1 MIGSIIVKIAFS
13 ASLLSTILYFLNH
26 RRFSKRILQL
36 ARIAYGTAV
45 ISIIAIAV
53 SLIYI
58 LMTHQFQFSYVWN
71 YSSTDLPGPLLF
83 STFYAGQEGSFT
95 LWSLYTAVIGAVLL
109 RYSARKGYE
118 SEFMSI
124 FSLMLT
130 FLVLMLIVKNP
141 FAYIWDV
148 FPKDLIH
155 TGQVPAVAGNF
166 VWLDRAKGIWAQYPL
181 EGRGLNP
188 LLQNYWMVIHPP
200 VLFLGFTSMS
210 IPFAY
215 AVAGMLKRDYVSW
228 IRVSTPWTVFGAMVL
243 GTGIVLGGYWA
254 YETLGW
260 GGYWG
265 WDPVENSSL
274 VPWLVC
280 VASIHTMLSQRRSGS
295 FIKTNFVLSMLC
307 YILVLYSTFL
317 TRSGVLGETSVHS
330 FAEPGM
336 WVYWM
341 LLLLIVVFAAIGFGL
356 FFMRRKEMPKV
367 PVEHSFFSREFALF
381 LGASALVFTS
391 LFVVIG
397 TSSPIITS
405 IWKNKISAVDT
416 TYYVTTVLPLA
427 IVIALLS
434 GLGQLLWWRNSDTGS
449 LLRSLRVP
457 IALAV
462 VMSGIA
468 YAAGAHNSAM
478 VVFIFAA
485 SFSLFTNLFV
495 GYRIV
500 KGNPKMAGGAIA
512 HIGIALMFLGF
523 VASAKYDTKETLS
536 LEQGK
541 AVTALGYKMTYLGY
555 RPAERGRFAF
565 DVEVEKGGKQFIVS
579 PVMFNGRDNEGMI
592 RNPDIIN
599 LLTKDFYVSPLS
611 LDVPDA
617 SEGKEVTLYKGKE
630 QNVDG
635 MKIEYINYNFS
646 TSPEFGNVVKVNLD
660 VVHGGNKERIT
671 PTMHNNRGQVQ
682 FLPASLSHSNIQ
694 INIKSVRPSQA
705 NDNNSTVT
713 IAIVDPNAAPQQKKN
728 DVLVVEATIKPYIN
742 LVWLGTFIVIGGF
755 LITIARR
762 RGEARR
768 DEVVSE

>member
-13 ASLLSTILYFLNH
+13 ASLLSAILYFLNH
-26 RRFSKRILQL
+26 RRFSSRVLL
-36 ARIAYGTAV
+36 FARIAYHTAV
-45 ISIIAIAV
+45 VSIILIAV

-95 LWSLYTAVIGAVLL
+95 LWALYTGVIGAVLL
-109 RYSARKGYE
+109 RYSAHKGYE
-118 SEFMSI
+118 SEFMTI
-124 FSLMLT
+124 FSLILT
-130 FLVLMLIVKNP
+130 FLLLMLIIKNP
-141 FAYIWDV
+141 FTYIWDV

-155 TGQVPAVAGNF
+155 TGAIPAGDANV
-166 VWLDRAKGIWAQYPL
+166 VWLDRAKGLWAQYPL

-295 FIKTNFVLSMLC
+295 FIKTNFVLSLLC

-341 LLLLIVVFAAIGFGL
+341 LLLIIVVFAAIGFGL
-356 FFMRRKEMPKV
+356 FFARRKEMPRV

-381 LGASALVFTS
+381 LGASALVFAS

-405 IWKNKISAVDT
+405 IWKNKLSAVDT
-416 TYYVTTVLPLA
+416 SYYVTTVLPMGV
-427 IVIALLS
+427 VIALLS
-434 GLGQLLWWRNSDTGS
+434 GIGQLLWWKNSDKKS
-449 LLRSLRVP
+449 FWRSLRLPVLLA
-457 IALAV
+457 IAVGGISYAV
-462 VMSGIA
+462 
-468 YAAGAHNSAM
+468 GARSAAM

-485 SFSLFTNLFV
+485 AFMLCANLLV
-495 GYRIV
+495 GYRV
-500 KGNPKMAGGAIA
+500 MKGNPRMAGGAIA

-523 VASAKYDTKETLS
+523 VASAKYDTKETVS

-541 AVTALGYKMTYLGY
+541 AVEALGYKMTYLGY
-555 RPAERGRFAF
+555 RPTERGRFAF
-565 DVEVEKGGKQFIVS
+565 DVEVEKGRRRFVVS
-579 PVMFNGRDNEGMI
+579 PVMFSGRDNEGMI

-611 LDVPDA
+611 LDQPD
-617 SEGKEVTLYKGKE
+617 GGQGTEVTLYQGKP
-630 QNVDG
+630 QRIDG
-635 MKIEYINYNFS
+635 ITVEYIGYTFS
-646 TSPEFGNVVKVNLD
+646 TSPEFGNVVKVNLNVTHD
-660 VVHGGNKERIT
+660 GKKERVV
-671 PTMHNNRGQVQ
+671 PAMHNNRGQIQ
-682 FLPASLSHSNIQ
+682 FIPASLSHSGIQ
-694 INIKSVRPSQA
+694 ITLKSVRPAQEGEH
-705 NDNNSTVT
+705 NSTATV
-713 IAIVDPNAAPQQKKN
+713 AIVDPGGKPQKKKN

-742 LVWLGTFIVIGGF
+742 LVWLGVFILIGGF

-762 RGEARR
+762 REEARR
-768 DEVVSE
+768 DSTMSE